1 MATSSAAA
9 NLATNSASMALA
21 KGKSNANSHHP
32 SEASLKRKRGL
43 FTKELRIM
51 MYGFGDDP
59 DQARK
64 CGDLNPS
71 KLKLEASR
79 LKMPKK
85 PGQEWDFIEKVLSR
99 KCWAPDYL
107 HLMPLPETVSLV
119 EDIMVDYVTEMVHKA
134 QDIAS
139 RRGKLTTEDLMF
151 LVRKDSRKFARVK
164 ELLAMNEELKRARK
178 AFEVDEEK
186 LAALD

>member
-59 DQARK
+59 DPAAFRV
-64 CGDLNPS
+64 LPS
-71 KLKLEASR
+71 LKS
-79 LKMPKK
+79 
-85 PGQEWDFIEKVLSR
+85 Q
-99 KCWAPDYL
+99 
-107 HLMPLPETVSLV
+107 PLPETVSLV

>member
-59 DQARK
+59 DVTRK

-85 PGQEWDFIEKVLSR
+85 PGQEWDFIEK
-99 KCWAPDYL
+99 
-107 HLMPLPETVSLV
+107 PLPETVSLV

>member
-59 DQARK
+59 D
-64 CGDLNPS
+64 
-71 KLKLEASR
+71 
-79 LKMPKK
+79 
-85 PGQEWDFIEKVLSR
+85 
-99 KCWAPDYL
+99 
-107 HLMPLPETVSLV
+107 PLPETVSLV